1 MQNNIRQFNQLCTVI
16 LSLTLS
22 LATPVSILAQKNKN
36 PSSTANKLTEQ
47 QKVLHLLDRITFGA
61 RPGEVERINQI
72 GWEKYL
78 EQQMQPEKINDEAV
92 AQKLQLLPTLRMSD
106 EQIAKIYDPPQSVVK
121 ELRERFQPKSAI
133 QANTAEITTNDEM
146 KAEMKNEKPKV
157 VNDADFM
164 SDPNKRREYAKALM
178 DLGYRP
184 RQEVINELQAS
195 KLIRAVSSE
204 RQMQE
209 VLTDFW
215 FNHFNVFA
223 NKGVDRYLLTNY
235 ENQVIRPNIFGK
247 FEDLLLATAKS
258 PAMLFYLDNWLST
271 APDAKVPDF
280 QRLRQIRQERM
291 NNQNAPNNPKRE
303 MRQMERLKQR
313 QMTDPK
319 MEEKMPQQQA
329 QGKRR
334 RGINENYARE
344 IMELHTLGVDGGYT
358 QKDVQ
363 EVARCLTGWTLKQPR
378 AGGGFTYAPL
388 MHDDGEKVVLGQKI
402 SAGGGEQ
409 DGVKVI
415 KLLAHHPATA
425 KFISTKLARKFVSDN
440 PPASLIEKMS
450 QTFLKKDGDLRE
462 VYKTMLTSN
471 EFWAAENYRA
481 KIKTPFEMTVSAVR
495 AVGAETNGSPQF
507 HKWIQQM
514 GEGLFLAQPPT
525 GYADTAETWV
535 NTGALLER
543 MNFAL
548 ALSGNKIFG
557 TNVSFSP
564 ELKSAKP
571 NEVADYFIKT
581 ILHGNISPQTR
592 ATLDKTL
599 ADAQISSNGKTDV
612 AKIAGLILGSP
623 EFQRQ

>member
-1 MQNNIRQFNQLCTVI
+1 MQNNIRQFYQFCSIVLI
-16 LSLTLS
+16 LTLS
-22 LATPVSILAQKNKN
+22 VATPLSVLAQKSKS
-36 PSSTANKLTEQ
+36 PILVPGKLTEQ

-61 RPGEVERINQI
+61 RPGEVDRINQI

-78 EQQMQPEKINDEAV
+78 EEQMQPEKINDEIV
-92 AQKLQLLPTLRMSD
+92 TQKLQPLATLKMSD
-106 EQIAKIYDPPQSVVK
+106 EQIVKTYDPPQDVIK
-121 ELRERFQPKSAI
+121 ELRDRFQPK
-133 QANTAEITTNDEM
+133 NTAQETVSEPTANGEM
-146 KAEMKNEKPKV
+146 KVEKPKT
-157 VNDADFM
+157 VNADFM
-164 SDPNKRREYAKALM
+164 TDPNKRREYAKALI

-223 NKGVDRYLLTNY
+223 NKGADRYLITNY
-235 ENQVIRPNIFGK
+235 ENQVIRPNVFGK

-271 APDAKVPDF
+271 APDAKIPDL
-280 QRLRQIRQERM
+280 QKLRQMRQERM
-291 NNQNAPNNPKRE
+291 GNQNNPTNPKRE
-303 MRQMERLKQR
+303 MRQMERLQQR

-319 MEEKMPQQQA
+319 MQEKMAQQQA

-363 EVARCLTGWTLKQPR
+363 EIARCLTGWTLKQPR
-378 AGGGFTYAPL
+378 NGGGFNYAPI
-388 MHDDGEKVVLGQKI
+388 MHDNGEKVVLGQKI
-402 SAGGGEQ
+402 SAGGGQQ
-409 DGVKVI
+409 DGEKVI
-415 KLLAHHPATA
+415 KLLAHHPSTA

-440 PPASLIEKMS
+440 PPASLVEKMS

-471 EFWAAENYRA
+471 EFWAAESYRA

-495 AVGAETNGSPQF
+495 ALGAETNGSPQF

-557 TNVSFSP
+557 TNVNFP
-564 ELKSAKP
+564 AELKTSKP

-581 ILHGNISPQTR
+581 ILHGNISAQTR

-599 ADAQISSNGKTDV
+599 ADTQIANNGKMDV
-612 AKIAGLILGSP
+612 SKIAGLILGSP

>member
-1 MQNNIRQFNQLCTVI
+1 MQNNIRQFYQFCSIVLI
-16 LSLTLS
+16 LTLS
-22 LATPVSILAQKNKN
+22 VATPLSVLAQKSKS
-36 PSSTANKLTEQ
+36 PIPVPGKLTEQ

-61 RPGEVERINQI
+61 RPGEVDRINQI

-78 EQQMQPEKINDEAV
+78 EEQMQPEKINDEIV
-92 AQKLQLLPTLRMSD
+92 TQKLQPLATLKMSD
-106 EQIAKIYDPPQSVVK
+106 EQIVKTYDPPQDVIK
-121 ELRERFQPKSAI
+121 ELRDRFQPK
-133 QANTAEITTNDEM
+133 NTAQETVSEPTANGEM
-146 KAEMKNEKPKV
+146 KVEKPKT
-157 VNDADFM
+157 VNADFM
-164 SDPNKRREYAKALM
+164 TDPNKRREYAKALI

-223 NKGVDRYLLTNY
+223 NKGADRYLITNY
-235 ENQVIRPNIFGK
+235 ENQVIRPNVFGK

-271 APDAKVPDF
+271 APDAKIPDL
-280 QRLRQIRQERM
+280 QKLRQMRQERM
-291 NNQNAPNNPKRE
+291 GNQNNPTNPKRE
-303 MRQMERLKQR
+303 MRQMERLQQR

-319 MEEKMPQQQA
+319 MQEKMAQQQA

-363 EVARCLTGWTLKQPR
+363 EIARCLTGWTLKQPR
-378 AGGGFTYAPL
+378 NGGGFNYAPI
-388 MHDDGEKVVLGQKI
+388 MHDNGEKVVLGQKI
-402 SAGGGEQ
+402 SAGGGQQ
-409 DGVKVI
+409 DGEKVI
-415 KLLAHHPATA
+415 KLLAHHPSTA

-440 PPASLIEKMS
+440 PPASLVEKMS

-471 EFWAAENYRA
+471 EFWAAESYRA

-495 AVGAETNGSPQF
+495 ALGAETNGSPQF

-557 TNVSFSP
+557 TNVNFP
-564 ELKSAKP
+564 AELKTSKP

-581 ILHGNISPQTR
+581 ILHGNISAQTR

-599 ADAQISSNGKTDV
+599 ADTQIANNGKMDV
-612 AKIAGLILGSP
+612 SKIAGLILGSP

>member
-1 MQNNIRQFNQLCTVI
+1 MQNNNRQFNQLCSIVLI
-16 LSLTLS
+16 LTLFVT
-22 LATPVSILAQKNKN
+22 TPLSVLAQKSKKSA
-36 PSSTANKLTEQ
+36 PVVSKLTEQ

-78 EQQMQPEKINDEAV
+78 EEQMQPEKIGDELV
-92 AQKLQLLPTLRMSD
+92 AQKLQSLVTLKMTD
-106 EQIAKIYDPPQSVVK
+106 EQIAKTYDPPQDVIK
-121 ELRERFQPKSAI
+121 QLRDRFQPKI
-133 QANTAEITTNDEM
+133 TAPENSSEPATNDEM
-146 KAEMKNEKPKV
+146 KAEKPKP

-164 SDPNKRREYAKALM
+164 SDPKKRREYAKALM

-184 RQEVINELQAS
+184 RQEVVNELQAS

-204 RQMQE
+204 RQLQE

-223 NKGVDRYLLTNY
+223 NKGADRYLITNY
-235 ENQVIRPNIFGK
+235 ENQVIRPNVFGK

-271 APDAKVPDF
+271 APDAKIPDL
-280 QRLRQIRQERM
+280 QKLRQLRQERV

-303 MRQMERLKQR
+303 MRQLERFRQR
-313 QMTDPK
+313 QMTEPK
-319 MEEKMPQQQA
+319 MTEQVTQQQA

-363 EVARCLTGWTLKQPR
+363 EVARCLTGWSLKQPR
-378 AGGGFTYAPL
+378 NGGGFIYAPF
-388 MHDDGEKVVLGQKI
+388 MHDDGEKVVLGQKF
-402 SAGGGEQ
+402 SAGGGER
-409 DGVKVI
+409 DGEKVI

-471 EFWAAENYRA
+471 EFWAAESYRA

-495 AVGAETNGSPQF
+495 AVGAETNGSAQF

-557 TNVSFSP
+557 TNVNFP
-564 ELKSAKP
+564 AELKTAKP

-599 ADAQISSNGKTDV
+599 ADAQIANNGKTDV

>member
-1 MQNNIRQFNQLCTVI
+1 
-16 LSLTLS
+16 
-22 LATPVSILAQKNKN
+22 
-36 PSSTANKLTEQ
+36 
-47 QKVLHLLDRITFGA
+47 
-61 RPGEVERINQI
+61 
-72 GWEKYL
+72 
-78 EQQMQPEKINDEAV
+78 MQPEKINDEIV
-92 AQKLQLLPTLRMSD
+92 TQKLQPLATLKMSD
-106 EQIAKIYDPPQSVVK
+106 EQIVKTYDPPQDVIK
-121 ELRERFQPKSAI
+121 ELRDRFQPK
-133 QANTAEITTNDEM
+133 NTAQETVSEPTANGEM
-146 KAEMKNEKPKV
+146 KVEKPKT
-157 VNDADFM
+157 VNADFM
-164 SDPNKRREYAKALM
+164 TDPNKRREYAKALI

-223 NKGVDRYLLTNY
+223 NKGADRYLITNY
-235 ENQVIRPNIFGK
+235 ENQVIRPNVFGK

-271 APDAKVPDF
+271 APDAKIPDL
-280 QRLRQIRQERM
+280 QKLRQMRQERM
-291 NNQNAPNNPKRE
+291 GNQNNPTNPKRE
-303 MRQMERLKQR
+303 MRQMERLQQR

-319 MEEKMPQQQA
+319 MQEKMAQQQA

-363 EVARCLTGWTLKQPR
+363 EIARCLTGWTLKQPR
-378 AGGGFTYAPL
+378 NGGGFNYAPI
-388 MHDDGEKVVLGQKI
+388 MHDNGEKVILGQKI
-402 SAGGGEQ
+402 SAGGGQQ
-409 DGVKVI
+409 DGEKVI
-415 KLLAHHPATA
+415 KLLAHHPSTA

-440 PPASLIEKMS
+440 PPASLVEKMS

-471 EFWAAENYRA
+471 EFWAAESYRA

-495 AVGAETNGSPQF
+495 ALGAETNGSPQF

-557 TNVSFSP
+557 TNVNFP
-564 ELKSAKP
+564 AELKTSKP

-581 ILHGNISPQTR
+581 ILHGNISAQTR

-599 ADAQISSNGKTDV
+599 ADTQIANNGKMDV
-612 AKIAGLILGSP
+612 SKIAGLILGSP